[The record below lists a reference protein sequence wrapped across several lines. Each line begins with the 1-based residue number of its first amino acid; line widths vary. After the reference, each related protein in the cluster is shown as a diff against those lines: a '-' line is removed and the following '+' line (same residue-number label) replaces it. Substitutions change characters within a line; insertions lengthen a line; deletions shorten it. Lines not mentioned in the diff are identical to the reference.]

1 MYMIIFAIF
10 VLVLFRS
17 LRPFLRKILLKKI
30 NSDEFFII
38 ESLLYL
44 IPVLFFIIYLL
55 IKKDLSFFSKLD
67 SSDYGILF
75 FIIGS
80 GVVTYLIYMN
90 LINKNRASY
99 IVPIIAAL
107 SIAALALIGYIFY
120 NERLTTS
127 EIIGIVIIIIGVCI
141 MSIQQKS
148 TSKSKT
154 TSKNRFNIKHKEA

>member
-1 MYMIIFAIF
+1 MIILAIF

-17 LRPFLRKILLKKI
+17 FRPFLRKILLKKI

-67 SSDYGILF
+67 GSDYGILF

-99 IVPIIAAL
+99 IVPIIASL
-107 SIAALALIGYIFY
+107 SIAVLALIGYIFY

-127 EIIGIVIIIIGVCI
+127 EIIGIIIIIIGVCV
-141 MSIQQKS
+141 MSIQQKT

-154 TSKNRFNIKHKEA
+154 TSKNSFNIKHKEA